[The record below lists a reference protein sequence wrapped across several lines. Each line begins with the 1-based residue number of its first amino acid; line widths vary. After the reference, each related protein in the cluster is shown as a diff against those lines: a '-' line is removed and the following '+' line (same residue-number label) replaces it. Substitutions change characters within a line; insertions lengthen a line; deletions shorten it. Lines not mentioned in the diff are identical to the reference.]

1 MQRSSEMTSTA
12 VRPAAGRSIL
22 SGLLVGIGVAA
33 FVDEVV
39 FHQLLRWHHFYDK
52 STPDVGLISDGL
64 FHAGGWLAMVAGLF
78 LFADLQR
85 RRATVPKR
93 WWAGA
98 FLGCGGFQLYD
109 GLIQHKLLGLH
120 QIRYDV
126 DLTAYDLTWNAVAVI
141 LIAAGVAL
149 LFGPPRAVDGRRP

>member
-1 MQRSSEMTSTA
+1 MQRSSDTST
-12 VRPAAGRSIL
+12 VTRPSAARSIL
-22 SGLLVGIGVAA
+22 SGVLVGIGVAA

-109 GLIQHKLLGLH
+109 GVIQHKLLGLH

-126 DLTAYDLTWNAVAVI
+126 DLTAYDLTWNALAII
-141 LIAAGVAL
+141 LVLVGVAL
-149 LFGPPRAVDGRRP
+149 LFGTALAVDGRRP

>member
-1 MQRSSEMTSTA
+1 MSSNNQLMFTKRNMWS
-12 VRPAAGRSIL
+12 GIL
-22 SGLLVGIGVAA
+22 FGVGVAA

-98 FLGCGGFQLYD
+98 FLGCGGFQL
-109 GLIQHKLLGLH
+109 
-120 QIRYDV
+120 
-126 DLTAYDLTWNAVAVI
+126 
-141 LIAAGVAL
+141 
-149 LFGPPRAVDGRRP
+149 